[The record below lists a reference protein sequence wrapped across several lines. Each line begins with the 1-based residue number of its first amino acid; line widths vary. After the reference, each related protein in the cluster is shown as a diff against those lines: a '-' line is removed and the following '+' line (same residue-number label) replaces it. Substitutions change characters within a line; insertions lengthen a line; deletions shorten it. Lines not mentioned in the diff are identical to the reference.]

1 MSDLIVSCYDSFDS
15 EFFEELPAL
24 LARDN
29 FGIRLPSEIHRLEY
43 RSETPFVTW
52 VIRAS
57 ILDEVFRLFVYC
69 VVRKVH
75 EQVVKVA
82 SERRHVILRR
92 EASETLLINKNSQWY
107 HRRNKNIYAQIELQ
121 IIDKEGLVEI
131 TLSYVM
137 FARLIPVKIASQK
150 DALTLAAR
158 FRLYDKSFGLS
169 VVELL
174 FELLNVAW

>member
-1 MSDLIVSCYDSFDS
+1 MASYDSFHS

-24 LARDN
+24 LTRNN
-29 FGIRLPSEIHRLEY
+29 FGIRLPGEINRLEY
-43 RSETPFVTW
+43 SGETPFVAS
-52 VIRAS
+52 VVRAT
-57 ILDEVFRLFVYC
+57 ILDEVVRFFVYC
-69 VVRKVH
+69 IVRKVH

-82 SERRHVILRR
+82 AERSHVILRG
-92 EASETLLINKNSQWY
+92 EAGQTLLINKNSQWY
-107 HRRNKNIYAQIELQ
+107 YRCDKNIYAQVELQ

-131 TLSYVM
+131 ALSYVM
-137 FARLIPVKIASQK
+137 FACLIPVKIASQK

-158 FRLYDKSFGLS
+158 LRLYDKGFGLS

>member
-1 MSDLIVSCYDSFDS
+1 M
-15 EFFEELPAL
+15 
-24 LARDN
+24 
-29 FGIRLPSEIHRLEY
+29 
-43 RSETPFVTW
+43 
-52 VIRAS
+52 
-57 ILDEVFRLFVYC
+57 
-69 VVRKVH
+69 H

-131 TLSYVM
+131 ALSYVM
-137 FARLIPVKIASQK
+137 FACLIPVKIASQK

-158 FRLYDKSFGLS
+158 LRLYDKGFGLS